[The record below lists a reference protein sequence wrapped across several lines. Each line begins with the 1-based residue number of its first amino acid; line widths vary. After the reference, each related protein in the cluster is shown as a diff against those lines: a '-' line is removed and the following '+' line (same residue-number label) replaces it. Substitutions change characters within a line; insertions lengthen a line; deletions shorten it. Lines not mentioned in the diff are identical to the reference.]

1 MKRLILIGL
10 VSLSAIPDETNYQ
23 YEKYVDNQ
31 LRLEYYHQCKQSKQ
45 KDCHVS
51 SFNRS
56 IKLRII

>member
-1 MKRLILIGL
+1 MKRLLLIGM
-10 VSLSAIPDETNYQ
+10 VSLSAIPDETNYK
-23 YEKYVDNQ
+23 YEKYVDNKS
-31 LRLEYYHQCKQSKQ
+31 RLEYYQQCKELKQ